1 MTFQLV
7 LDFVF
12 AFTLYDDNDDDDDD
26 DDDEVTDIGGAV
38 LFITEFKHS
47 SIFLSEKNQTRRH

>member
-12 AFTLYDDNDDDDDD
+12 AFTLDDDDDD